1 MKNKIK
7 LFLIFAVLFILFY
20 YFKETFSSS
29 VQNGARCETNS
40 SEIRIQNGDNCTL
53 INCNKGYKP
62 DYKVGTGA
70 KLNLDTHTK
79 PYDVLTYAIGQPGCN
94 KVLNFEIRNSY
105 DYNVGGI
112 NPFGKKYT
120 DEELLAIYPNAWT
133 PSKGCYITVDP
144 IEENKKIQEKNFM
157 NIGACVYTPTTCEL
171 FNSSGDIIN
180 NPHGF
185 YTYNTESNCNLNACD
200 INYNNNS
207 SSCNYLKSTI
217 GATCT
222 TTNVGP
228 NALNYSSSRDINNTC
243 VITNCKPGYYIY
255 NNTCL
260 LDWSKTDFAKSAS
273 ITQPTTTKSA
283 SISFKVQ
290 GDNPNRKL
298 IQVSIPLN
306 LTGKAKMLKNL
317 QDFKVTLTSV
327 NASMTKN
334 GSNFTIFTTTFPNNI
349 SKNYKIT
356 NKTDVSIQQ
365 PFTQLN
371 LKFTPDDSRN
381 LDTYSIKYTFNYTTT
396 GKDVTFTPNY
406 PGSAFG
412 LNLAQSKTNATGIA
426 YINSNGAV
434 SPFKIMLSS

>member
-79 PYDVLTYAIGQPGCN
+79 PYDVLTYAVGDPAYPECKALLSPILRAAYDQMSTGPG
-94 KVLNFEIRNSY
+94 F
-105 DYNVGGI
+105 
-112 NPFGKKYT
+112 YT
-120 DEELLAIYPNAWT
+120 DAQILSEHPEAWI

-144 IEENKKIQEKNFM
+144 IEENKKIQEKNSM

-185 YTYNTESNCNLNACD
+185 YTYNTESNCNLNTCD

-207 SSCNYLKSTI
+207 SSCNYSKSTI
-217 GATCT
+217 GDKCI
-222 TTNVGP
+222 VSDFP
-228 NALNYSSSRDINNTC
+228 NATTVSSSRDINNTC
-243 VITNCKPGYYIY
+243 VITNCKQGYYIY

-260 LDWSKTDFAKSAS
+260 FDWSKTDFAKSAS

-406 PGSAFG
+406 SGSAFG
-412 LNLAQSKTNATGIA
+412 LNLAQSKTVANGIA
-426 YINSNGAV
+426 YINSDGAV